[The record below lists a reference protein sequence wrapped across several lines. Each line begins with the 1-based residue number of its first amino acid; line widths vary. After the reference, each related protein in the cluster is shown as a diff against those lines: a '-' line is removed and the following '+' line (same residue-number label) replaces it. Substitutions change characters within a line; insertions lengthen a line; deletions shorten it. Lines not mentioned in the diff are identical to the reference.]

1 MATNVYSSIYTGAQ
15 VDKTVEDKTEVLTLD
30 AINKLDATK
39 VSLSKIYI
47 AEDDNTVWRSNG
59 IRMVEVLGSGD
70 AASSVQSTSAQK
82 GDFLVADGKG
92 GSSWQSAGAGVTTIT
107 DSNGNNGISGSVK
120 MNGMFNIDTSNKMIN
135 LASLPYSTTAPTTD
149 WTGEGIKIV
158 VLDSAPT
165 TYKKG
170 WLYLIKE

>member
-1 MATNVYSSIYTGAQ
+1 MATEVYNSIYTGAQ

-30 AINKLDATK
+30 AIKKLDATK

-47 AEDDNTVWRSNG
+47 AEDDNTTWRSNG
-59 IRMVEVLGSGD
+59 IRMVQVLGTGGI
-70 AASSVQSTSAQK
+70 ASSVQSTSAQK
-82 GDFLVADGKG
+82 GDFLVADGEG

-107 DSNGNNGISGSVK
+107 DNNGENGISGAVK
-120 MNGMFNIDTSNKMIN
+120 MNGMFNLDTTNKLIN
-135 LASLPYSTTAPTTD
+135 LVSIPYTTTEPDTD

-158 VLDSAPT
+158 VLDTAPT